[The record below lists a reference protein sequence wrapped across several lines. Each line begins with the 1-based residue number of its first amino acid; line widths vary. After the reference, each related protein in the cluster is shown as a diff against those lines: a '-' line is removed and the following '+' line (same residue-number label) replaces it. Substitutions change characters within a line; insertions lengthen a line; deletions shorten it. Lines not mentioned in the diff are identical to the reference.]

1 MTDLFEFFR
10 DDALFVRRHFHELR
24 AAELKGV
31 DGAEVGRAFDE
42 DDVAG
47 IDEEIRQVRKALLGT
62 GGDEDFVFRAVDEE
76 GFLHAFTD
84 VLAQGQIAFGRTVLD
99 GGAPFLIDDG
109 IRRLPQFFHREE
121 FRCRQAPAKEIIS
134 GFVVS
139 FKSSRISEAFKFIAT
154 SENCISITPSSYMN
168 HAFIY
173 VYIVSSK
180 LLLCN

>member
-1 MTDLFEFFR
+1 MTNLFEFFR

-62 GGDEDFVFRAVDEE
+62 GGDEDFVFRTVDEE
-76 GFLHAFTD
+76 GFLHPFTD

-99 GGAPFLIDDG
+99 GARPSLSMTAFVACRSSSIGKSSGAGRP
-109 IRRLPQFFHREE
+109 
-121 FRCRQAPAKEIIS
+121 PAKEIIS